1 MSAEDDFLLC
11 YAGEE
16 RRNILGNKFMGGVVE
31 VSLSQGLIRMSP
43 PSKKNRL
50 FSIGDSFSLKK
61 KKTHT
66 ACFLKTKEII
76 NNGNSQFYSD
86 YLPRVLLVHVVLFH

>member
-11 YAGEE
+11 YTEE

-43 PSKKNRL
+43 PSKKKKNRL
-50 FSIGDSFSLKK
+50 FSIWGSFSLKK
-61 KKTHT
+61 KKQTPHS
-66 ACFLKTKEII
+66 LLPENKG
-76 NNGNSQFYSD
+76 NNKQWQ
-86 YLPRVLLVHVVLFH
+86 LPILL